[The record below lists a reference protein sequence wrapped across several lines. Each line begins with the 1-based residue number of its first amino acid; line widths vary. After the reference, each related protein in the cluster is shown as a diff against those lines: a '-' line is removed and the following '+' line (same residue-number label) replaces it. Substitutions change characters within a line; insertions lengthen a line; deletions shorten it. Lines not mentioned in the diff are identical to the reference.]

1 MYLGD
6 ACTRLS
12 LGSVLN
18 VLTAHHLIPMSS
30 VPSQQQRR
38 LNAHLEHLAREAEIE
53 TNRRR
58 FEIMEL
64 KRLDRLQLRER
75 LLTLDIDH

>member
-1 MYLGD
+1 
-6 ACTRLS
+6 
-12 LGSVLN
+12 
-18 VLTAHHLIPMSS
+18 MSFVS
-30 VPSQQQRR
+30 SQHQNRA
-38 LNAHLEHLAREAEIE
+38 NAQLEHLAREAEIE

-64 KRLDRLQLRER
+64 RRLELLQLRER

>member
-1 MYLGD
+1 
-6 ACTRLS
+6 
-12 LGSVLN
+12 
-18 VLTAHHLIPMSS
+18 MSS
-30 VPSQQQRR
+30 VSSRQQRR

-64 KRLDRLQLRER
+64 RRLERLQLRER